1 LATGATHAGHTIGA
15 HDRTE
20 TTSTCV
26 AAISTIGTSATIA
39 AVPSSKSAIRAGNA
53 CDPIH
58 PSTAITTV
66 AAETLCAWD

>member
-1 LATGATHAGHTIGA
+1 VATGSTQARHTIRA
-15 HDRTE
+15 YNPTE
-20 TTSTCV
+20 TASTCV

-66 AAETLCAWD
+66 ATDTLCACG

>member
-1 LATGATHAGHTIGA
+1 LATVATHAGHTIPA

-39 AVPSSKSAIRAGNA
+39 AVTDSKIARRTGDTHLA
-53 CDPIH
+53 IH
-58 PSTAITTV
+58 PSTAI
-66 AAETLCAWD
+66 AAGSADTLRARA